1 MSIDS
6 PGTIILILANV
17 IISIPVFRSRDK
29 YFYNFAEWP
38 YYIVKENKYYQ
49 LLTSAFLHADYIHL
63 LFNMFTLFSFG
74 MFLEKFYMVNYGTL
88 TGSLF
93 FIAIYF
99 ISLFSGSLLTLI
111 FHHKNPDYVAVGA
124 SGAVSGIIFSFIT
137 FFPTAQVGVFFIPM
151 PAFIF
156 AAIYIAVSIFGMK
169 KNFGNIGHEA
179 HLGGALGGFVS
190 TLVLIPDAL
199 QVFKS
204 HFLLIPFISSFW

>member
-1 MSIDS
+1 MSIES
-6 PGTIILILANV
+6 PATIILIIANAV
-17 IISIPVFRSRDK
+17 ISVFAFRDRDK
-29 YFYNFAEWP
+29 YFNAFAEWP
-38 YYIVKENKYYQ
+38 YFIIKQKRYYQ
-49 LLTSAFLHADYIHL
+49 ILTSAFLHADYIHL

-88 TGSLF
+88 TGSLY

-99 ISLFSGSLLTLI
+99 ISLLIGSVLTLI
-111 FHHKNPDYVAVGA
+111 FHYNNPDYVAVGA
-124 SGAVSGIIFSFIT
+124 SGAVSGVIFSFIT

-179 HLGGALGGFVS
+179 HLGSALGGFIA
-190 TLVLIPDAL
+190 TLILIPDAL
-199 QVFKS
+199 TVFKS
-204 HFLLIPFISSFW
+204 HFLIILSLW

>member
-1 MSIDS
+1 MNIES
-6 PGTIILILANV
+6 PATLIIITLNV
-17 IISIPVFRSRDK
+17 IISIMVFRSREK
-29 YFYNFAEWP
+29 YFYTFAEWP

-88 TGSLF
+88 TGSIF

-111 FHHKNPDYVAVGA
+111 FHYRNPDYVAVGA
-124 SGAVSGIIFSFIT
+124 SGAVSGVIFSFIT

-156 AAIYIAVSIFGMK
+156 AAIYITVSIFGMK

-179 HLGGALGGFVS
+179 HLGGAFGGFIS
-190 TLVLIPDAL
+190 TLILIPDAFS
-199 QVFKS
+199 VFKS
-204 HFLLIPFISSFW
+204 HFLFISLLW